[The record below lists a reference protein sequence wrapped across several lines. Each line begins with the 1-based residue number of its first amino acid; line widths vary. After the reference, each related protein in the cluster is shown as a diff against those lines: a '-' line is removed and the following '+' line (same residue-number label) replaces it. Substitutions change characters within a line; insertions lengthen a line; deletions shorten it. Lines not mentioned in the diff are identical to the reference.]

1 MSDNKQKVSIIDKI
15 EEWCQPMATF
25 FGTEPHFLAIRDGVV
40 ASLPFTF
47 IGGFAFLIYKC
58 PWSDTAA
65 TGIGFFDAFMD
76 AWWSFSNNFPHF
88 TYPPYA
94 ATIGVLSLYICFVVA
109 YSLAQ
114 HYKKNAIN
122 FAVCSASIFLLVCS
136 PVLVGGN
143 ITYANLGSVNIFLA
157 ILIALGSVEIMRL
170 AVEKG
175 WTIHMPP
182 SVPQS
187 IENTFST
194 IFPYLYAL
202 IAFYALS
209 VICQVAFGML
219 IPQLWSYVFTLI
231 QVGVNNSV
239 SVTVLTAFENLLF
252 GGFGIHPTTVVGPL
266 LDPLQLITLAENADA
281 VAAGVALSDLP
292 NVYTQSFWA
301 YYSCIGGAGSTLALA
316 IMCVRSKS
324 KQLSSVGK
332 VSIIPSFFNIN
343 EPVIFG
349 LPIFLNPTLVIPFIL
364 APTANIILGWI
375 CTSIGIVNKSYIF
388 LTSTTPAPIGAFV
401 ATMDWRAA
409 VLVIVMFVIDWVIFW
424 PFFKRYEK
432 DCLMQEVGEAPAEA

>member
-1 MSDNKQKVSIIDKI
+1 MAENKKSLIDKI

-58 PWSDTAA
+58 PWSATSA
-65 TGIGFFDAFMD
+65 TGFGPFDAFMN
-76 AWWSFSNNFPHF
+76 AWWYLSENFKQF

-94 ATIGVLSLYICFVVA
+94 ATIGVLSLWICFVVA

-122 FAVCSASIFLLVCS
+122 FAVCATSIFLLVCA
-136 PVLVGGN
+136 PVQVGGD
-143 ITYANLGSVNIFLA
+143 ITYSAMGSVNIFLA
-157 ILIALGSVEIMRL
+157 ILISLGAVEIMRF
-170 AVEKG
+170 AVDKN

-182 SVPQS
+182 SVPKVV
-187 IENTFST
+187 ENTFST
-194 IFPYLYAL
+194 IFPYLFAL
-202 IAFYALS
+202 LAFYALS
-209 VICQVAFGML
+209 VICQVVFHKL
-219 IPQLWSYVFTLI
+219 IPEIWASIFTMI
-231 QVGVNNSV
+231 SFGVNNSV
-239 SVTVLTAFENLLF
+239 AVTILTAFENLLF

-266 LDPLQLITLAENADA
+266 LDPLQLATLAENAEA
-281 VAAGVALSDLP
+281 VVAGTALNALP
-292 NVYTQSFWA
+292 NVYTYSFWA
-301 YYSCIGGAGSTLALA
+301 YYSCIGGAGSTLALC
-316 IMCVRSKS
+316 IMCLRSKS

-332 VSIIPSFFNIN
+332 VSIIPSLFNIN

-364 APTANIILGWI
+364 APTVNIILGWAA
-375 CTSIGIVNKSYIF
+375 TSLNLVNKSYIF

-401 ATMDWRAA
+401 ATLDWRAA
-409 VLVIVMFVIDWVIFW
+409 VLVIVMLALDWLVYW
-424 PFFKRYEK
+424 PFFKKYEAS
-432 DCLMQEVGEAPAEA
+432 CLEQEQGE

>member
-1 MSDNKQKVSIIDKI
+1 MSQNTEKVSVIDKI
-15 EEWCQPMATF
+15 EAWCQPLATF
-25 FGTEPHFLAIRDGVV
+25 FGTEPHFLAVRDGVV
-40 ASLPFTF
+40 SSLPFTF

-58 PWSDTAA
+58 PWSDTAS
-65 TGIGFFDAFMD
+65 TGFGLFDGFMN
-76 AWWSFSNNFPHF
+76 AWWYLSCNFKQF

-94 ATIGVLSLYICFVVA
+94 ATIGVLSLWICFVVA

-122 FAVCSASIFLLVCS
+122 FAVCATSIFLLVCS

-143 ITYANLGSVNIFLA
+143 ITYSNLGSVNIFLA
-157 ILIALGSVEIMRL
+157 ILIAEGAVEIMRL
-170 AVEKG
+170 AIDKG

-182 SVPQS
+182 SVPKV

-209 VICQVAFGML
+209 VICQVAFDKL
-219 IPQLWSYVFTLI
+219 IPELWAYVFTLI
-231 QVGVNNSV
+231 SFGVNNPIAI
-239 SVTVLTAFENLLF
+239 TVLTAFENLLF
-252 GGFGIHPTTVVGPL
+252 GGFGIHPTTVTGPL
-266 LDPLQLITLAENADA
+266 LDPLQLVTLAENADA
-281 VAAGVALSDLP
+281 VAAGLSLSALP

-301 YYSCIGGAGSTLALA
+301 YYSCIGGAGSTLALC
-316 IMCVRSKS
+316 IMCIKSKS

-332 VSIIPSFFNIN
+332 VSIVPSLFNIN

-349 LPIFLNPTLVIPFIL
+349 LPIFLNPTLVIPFVL
-364 APTANIILGWI
+364 APTINIILGWLA
-375 CTSIGIVNKSYIF
+375 TSMNLVNKSYIF

-401 ATMDWRAA
+401 ATLDWRAI
-409 VLVIVMFVIDWVIFW
+409 VLVALMFVLDWLVYW

-432 DCLMQEVGEAPAEA
+432 TCLEMEQEEA

>member
-1 MSDNKQKVSIIDKI
+1 MSESTEKKSLIDKI
-15 EEWCQPMATF
+15 EQWCQPLATF

-47 IGGFAFLIYKC
+47 IGGVAFLIYRC
-58 PWSDTAA
+58 PWSETSS

-76 AWWSFSNNFPHF
+76 AWYSFSSNFPEF

-109 YSLAQ
+109 YSLAT

-122 FAVCSASIFLLVCS
+122 FAVCATSIFLLVVS
-136 PVLVGGN
+136 PVQVGGSVD
-143 ITYANLGSVNIFLA
+143 YSALGSVNMILA
-157 ILIALGSVEIMRL
+157 ILIALGAVEIMRI
-170 AVEKG
+170 AVERG

-182 SVPQS
+182 SVPRS

-194 IFPYLYAL
+194 IFPFLFAF

-209 VICQVAFGML
+209 VICQVFFGML
-219 IPQLWSYVFTLI
+219 LPEIWSYVFTLI
-231 QVGVNNSV
+231 SFGVNNSV
-239 SVTVLTAFENLLF
+239 AVTVLTAFENLLF

-266 LDPLQLITLAENADA
+266 LDTLQLVTLAENADA
-281 VAAGVALSDLP
+281 VAAGVALSELP

-316 IMCVRSKS
+316 IMCLRSKS
-324 KQLSSVGK
+324 EQLKAVGK
-332 VSIIPSFFNIN
+332 VSIVPSIFNIN

-349 LPIFLNPTLVIPFIL
+349 MPIFLNPTLVIPFML
-364 APTANIILGWI
+364 APTANIILGWL
-375 CTSIGIVNKSYIF
+375 CTSLGLVNKSYIF

-401 ATMDWRAA
+401 ATVDWRAIIL
-409 VLVIVMFVIDWVIFW
+409 VLVMFVIDWVIYW
-424 PFFKRYEK
+424 PFFKRYENT
-432 DCLMQEVGEAPAEA
+432 CVAQETGEAVA

>member
-1 MSDNKQKVSIIDKI
+1 M
-15 EEWCQPMATF
+15 
-25 FGTEPHFLAIRDGVV
+25 
-40 ASLPFTF
+40 
-47 IGGFAFLIYKC
+47 
-58 PWSDTAA
+58 
-65 TGIGFFDAFMD
+65 
-76 AWWSFSNNFPHF
+76 
-88 TYPPYA
+88 
-94 ATIGVLSLYICFVVA
+94 
-109 YSLAQ
+109 
-114 HYKKNAIN
+114 
-122 FAVCSASIFLLVCS
+122 
-136 PVLVGGN
+136 VGGD
-143 ITYANLGSVNIFLA
+143 ITYSNLGSVNIFLA
-157 ILIALGSVEIMRL
+157 ILIALGAVEIMRL
-170 AVEKG
+170 AIDKG

-182 SVPQS
+182 SVPQV

-194 IFPYLYAL
+194 IFPFLYAL

-219 IPQLWSYVFTLI
+219 IPEIWSYVFTLI
-231 QVGVNNSV
+231 SFGVNNSIA
-239 SVTVLTAFENLLF
+239 VTVLTAFENLLF

-266 LDPLQLITLAENADA
+266 LDPLQLVTLAENAEA

-332 VSIIPSFFNIN
+332 VSIIPSIFNIN

-364 APTANIILGWI
+364 APTVNIILGWAA
-375 CTSIGIVNKSYIF
+375 TSMNLVNKSYIF

-409 VLVIVMFVIDWVIFW
+409 VLVVVMFALDWVVFW
-424 PFFKRYEK
+424 PFFKRYEAT
-432 DCLMQEVGEAPAEA
+432 CLQQEQGE

>member
-1 MSDNKQKVSIIDKI
+1 MSENTGKVSLIDKI
-15 EEWCQPMATF
+15 EAWCQPLAAF

-40 ASLPFTF
+40 SSLPFTF

-58 PWSDTAA
+58 PWSATAS
-65 TGIGFFDAFMD
+65 TGIGIFDAFMN
-76 AWWSFSNNFPHF
+76 AWWYLSENFKQF

-122 FAVCSASIFLLVCS
+122 FAVCATSIFLLVCS

-143 ITYANLGSVNIFLA
+143 ITYSNLGSVNIFLA
-157 ILIALGSVEIMRL
+157 ILIALGAVEIMRL
-170 AVEKG
+170 AIDKG

-182 SVPQS
+182 SVPKV

-202 IAFYALS
+202 LAFYALS
-209 VICQVAFGML
+209 VICQIAFGKL
-219 IPQLWSYVFTLI
+219 IPEIWSYIFTLI
-231 QVGVNNSV
+231 SFGVNNSV
-239 SVTVLTAFENLLF
+239 AVTILTAFENLLF

-266 LDPLQLITLAENADA
+266 LDPLQLVTLAENAEA
-281 VAAGVALSDLP
+281 VAAGASLSTLP

-301 YYSCIGGAGSTLALA
+301 YYSCIGGAGSTLALCV
-316 IMCVRSKS
+316 MCLRSKS
-324 KQLSSVGK
+324 KQLNSVGK
-332 VSIIPSFFNIN
+332 VSIIPSLFNIN

-349 LPIFLNPTLVIPFIL
+349 LPIFLNPTLVIPFVL
-364 APTANIILGWI
+364 APTVNIALGWLA
-375 CTSIGIVNKSYIF
+375 TSLNLVNKSYIF

-401 ATMDWRAA
+401 ATLDWRAA
-409 VLVIVMFVIDWVIFW
+409 VLVIVMFVLDWVVYW

-432 DCLMQEVGEAPAEA
+432 TCVEQELGEE